1 MKSGNGRYKFHEEI
15 GNIVTEVPG
24 IIKDP
29 ACGGKHNIPLF
40 CSVIKSNK
48 TEFCNV
54 DILILQ
60 NNKIKILMEID
71 ESDTKPTQIC
81 GKFLTS
87 ALSKYYIHGPKSN
100 KVEVEMD
107 SSVLF
112 VQIVSAKKL
121 KPESKKGGQWENIE
135 KEIRDI
141 LPLKNIEK
149 YRLIFDKDNDS
160 DKLRTEILSTIK
172 SFLT

>member
-1 MKSGNGRYKFHEEI
+1 
-15 GNIVTEVPG
+15 
-24 IIKDP
+24 
-29 ACGGKHNIPLF
+29 
-40 CSVIKSNK
+40 
-48 TEFCNV
+48 
-54 DILILQ
+54 
-60 NNKIKILMEID
+60 MEID